1 MLQQNAPAPWGGLS
15 DVKVAALLHAWH
27 LVVAWDGAQL
37 VDSLDGAAVALRWG
51 GAFLLFRLSPYA
63 WHSPKQ
69 WSPHTPLRPHSAYP
83 CVVAREPFKGDP
95 RLSQPLSPLPPHTQ
109 HGLHVWWG
117 AVWGGGVHTSVWS
130 PLSPIKVTSLWLGPK
145 VPWKCSVSV
154 CTLLNLAGLRR
165 GGGGVTLERASCAG
179 ARGALARRTA
189 GCGAA
194 AAAVGTSGHR
204 PASAHCV
211 GYSIVPPGLA
221 SCRSNSWRGAISPTA
236 AKSRSSRLV

>member
-69 WSPHTPLRPHSAYP
+69 WSPHTPLRPHTAYP

-117 AVWGGGVHTSVWS
+117 AVWGGG
-130 PLSPIKVTSLWLGPK
+130 
-145 VPWKCSVSV
+145 
-154 CTLLNLAGLRR
+154 CTHLCVVALEPYKGDLALAGAKGALEVQRQR
-165 GGGGVTLERASCAG
+165 VHVAELGGAAAGGGGDA
-179 ARGALARRTA
+179 
-189 GCGAA
+189 
-194 AAAVGTSGHR
+194 
-204 PASAHCV
+204 
-211 GYSIVPPGLA
+211 
-221 SCRSNSWRGAISPTA
+221 
-236 AKSRSSRLV
+236 